1 MRLDSLAERW
11 QKTLQGRRIL
21 RAARLHPTPIIDLV
35 SILAIAGLIGA
46 LIATGEAAYTKY
58 QSNQAVA
65 AAEQMVA
72 SFEDRLGQLQA
83 DDAPAYQIRFAQT
96 RLDAANTL
104 LKRIRADE
112 RAYLDAY
119 GEGATQAALINYIK
133 GKLITSDFLSAAENA
148 FNNAVGLSNAYSAK
162 PGEIQQNYEN
172 AVTRLLGNDT
182 TLQGDALDRYIAVA
196 EYQNLVRL
204 LQAKGYN
211 PNDPAFVNTVRRFA
225 QDYYMGDGETP
236 PPAQVRTI
244 MDQLIAE
251 TYGLPMPDDVEGEST
266 DWMTV
271 ELPDTLV
278 EQTEVIFPDTDSDLI
293 PTPYTQPTVAETP
306 TESVEVELGEIP
318 DLSASYHAFYQR
330 CLDQYNECIDR
341 RCAMMGNVS
350 SCSWYCPEFSA
361 EAPGLI
367 YDSRWW
373 WMDPSYHSCAE
384 AAGDRYLAAL
394 QVDVEAFLA
403 GTIDVTDYMISG
415 ETILETLRSEIAA
428 CRATACQNSC
438 TANGQVGVYTGTPNI
453 DDRCDCQ

>member
-1 MRLDSLAERW
+1 L
-11 QKTLQGRRIL
+11 RIGI
-21 RAARLHPTPIIDLV
+21 AGV
-35 SILAIAGLIGA
+35 LAIAGLIGA
-46 LIATGEAAYTKY
+46 LIAVSEATYTKV
-58 QSNQAVA
+58 QSDRAVA

-72 SFEDRLGQLQA
+72 SFEAQLNQLQNGK
-83 DDAPAYQIRFAQT
+83 APAYQIRFAEA
-96 RLDAANTL
+96 RLQAAQNL

-119 GEGATQAALINYIK
+119 GEGATRAALINYIK

-148 FNNAVGLSNAYSAK
+148 FNNSVGLSSAYSAK
-162 PGEIQQNYEN
+162 PSEIQQNYEN

-204 LQAKGYN
+204 LQAKGYD
-211 PNDPAFVNTVRRFA
+211 PSDPAFVNTVRRFA
-225 QDYYMGDGETP
+225 QDHYLEDGETP
-236 PPAQVRTI
+236 LPTEIRTI

-251 TYGLPMPDDVEGEST
+251 TYGLPMPVELEDEGT

-278 EQTEVIFPDTDSDLI
+278 EQTDLIFPDTGSDLI
-293 PTPYTQPTVAETP
+293 PTPFTAATVPPTVAPAP
-306 TESVEVELGEIP
+306 TESGEVDLGDIP
-318 DLSASYHAFYQR
+318 DLSDSYHIFHQR
-330 CLDQYNECIDR
+330 CLDQYSECIDR
-341 RCAMMGNVS
+341 RCAIMGNAS
-350 SCSWYCPEFSA
+350 GCSWYCPEFSA

-384 AAGDRYLAAL
+384 AAGDRYLAAI
-394 QVDVEAFLA
+394 QADVEAFLA
-403 GTIDVTDYMISG
+403 GSIDVTDYMISG
-415 ETILETLRSEIAA
+415 EIALETLRSEIAA

-438 TANGQVGVYTGTPNI
+438 AANGQVGVYTGTPNI